1 MAQRR
6 RLGQRHGGLPEASA
20 RAVDQGKLTQSG
32 AVALLLV
39 QHKLSGL
46 ELGSRWTVAS
56 IFYFVSEFFLF
67 FSCSFRHR

>member
-6 RLGQRHGGLPEASA
+6 RLGQRYGGLPEASA

-39 QHKLSGL
+39 QHKLTGL
-46 ELGSRWTVAS
+46 ELGARWTVAS
-56 IFYFVSEFFLF
+56 IFYFVSDIYIYIFFILVQF
-67 FSCSFRHR
+67 